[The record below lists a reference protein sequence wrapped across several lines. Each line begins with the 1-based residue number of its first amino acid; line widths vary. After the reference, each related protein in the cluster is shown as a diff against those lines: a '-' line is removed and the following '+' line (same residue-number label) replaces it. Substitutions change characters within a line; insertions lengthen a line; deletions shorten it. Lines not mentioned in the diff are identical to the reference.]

1 MNEIGARFDRH
12 TDRQADSVKLRP
24 ICIEDTDKIIKW
36 RNQNFVMNNLYT
48 QEKLTSEQHV
58 HYYKKKIQ
66 TGMVKQFVILW
77 NTYC

>member
-48 QEKLTSEQHV
+48 QEKLTSE
-58 HYYKKKIQ
+58 
-66 TGMVKQFVILW
+66 
-77 NTYC
+77 